1 MENLFKS
8 VIGIIAI
15 VTIFQVVSIVNE
27 PFQDGVIQEARC
39 DETGCIYFL
48 EDNTR
53 IQGNAFQKGYR
64 KGDVIKYRCA
74 ETIVSYKVC
83 NFE

>member
-27 PFQDGVIQEARC
+27 PFQDGV
-39 DETGCIYFL
+39 
-48 EDNTR
+48 
-53 IQGNAFQKGYR
+53 
-64 KGDVIKYRCA
+64 
-74 ETIVSYKVC
+74 S
-83 NFE
+83 